1 MKFNIILTAV
11 AASALMSGVAVA
23 QATDN
28 PAPNSTM
35 QSGKS
40 MPMQKTDPTMMPS
53 GKTMPMDKTDPTMP
67 AAGSAM
73 PMPPTTTET
82 NTAPTADTGG
92 ATSTSV
98 TASDPATGSMAT
110 STMVTNGPVA
120 DTAENRAKYGGP
132 MSRAGKR
139 SAPKGN

>member
-1 MKFNIILTAV
+1 MNLNIILTAV
-11 AASALMSGVAVA
+11 AASALMSGAAVA

-28 PAPNSTM
+28 PVPNSTM

-40 MPMQKTDPTMMPS
+40 MPMQKTDPSMMQS
-53 GKTMPMDKTDPTMP
+53 GKSMPMDKTDPTMP
-67 AAGSAM
+67 ASSSTM

-82 NTAPTADTGG
+82 NTAPAADTGG

-98 TASDPATGSMAT
+98 TASDPATGTMVT
-110 STMVTNGPVA
+110 SSMVTNGPVA

-132 MSRAGKR
+132 MSHAGKR
-139 SAPKGN
+139 SAPRGN